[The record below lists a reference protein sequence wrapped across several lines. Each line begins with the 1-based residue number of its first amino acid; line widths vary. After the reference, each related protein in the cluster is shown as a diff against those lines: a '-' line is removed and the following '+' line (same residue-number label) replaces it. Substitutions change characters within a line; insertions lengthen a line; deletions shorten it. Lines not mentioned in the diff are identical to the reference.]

1 MKNNFKKYFGAEK
14 NGVNLLAS
22 LENLPLEKME
32 LFLQKISEI
41 PSSAKIFFMGNGGS
55 FDNARLISQLF
66 RQAGLKSKVPG
77 NPDDY
82 FMTTASKGYESI
94 FSEGLKADNF
104 GTNDICIG
112 ISGSGNSPNII
123 KALNYAKKHN
133 SCIFCF
139 GGRDG
144 GKMSTV
150 CGEPYSMIVNNQSM
164 EAIEDLHT
172 IIALEILRASTSKQK
187 LKDVHFDFVEDFKAF
202 MSESNFQVLGKIGTA
217 LLETIFNKSR
227 TFILGLGIGANHF
240 RADMGRGATNTIPV
254 RGIATPEVFNIN
266 SSQATANDDGHDFIL
281 ADGLVKFCPNENDFA
296 LLCDIE
302 NQPEVYNHCK
312 EILDA
317 SKTPY
322 FSIGKNG
329 LDISMFEKWS
339 QDFAVSM
346 IGHACG
352 HVIREKLQELFSV
365 REIEIDIKFPEGQKK
380 LGMKQTI
387 ELERLLKENKVI
399 SENEMVTFCYGK
411 IYAVK
416 NNDKII
422 FERCYY

>member
-22 LENLPLEKME
+22 LESLPLENMK
-32 LFLQKISEI
+32 LFLQRISEN
-41 PSSAKIFFMGNGGS
+41 PSSTEIFFMGNGGS

-66 RQAGLKSKVPG
+66 RLAGLRSKVPG

-82 FMTTASKGYESI
+82 FMVTASKGYESI
-94 FSEGLKADNF
+94 FSEGLRTDKFSD
-104 GTNDICIG
+104 NDICIG

-123 KALNYAKKHN
+123 KALKYAKEQGG
-133 SCIFCF
+133 SVFCF

-144 GKMSTV
+144 GKMRSI
-150 CGEPYSMIVNNQSM
+150 CGELYSMIVNNQSM

-172 IIALEILRASTSKQK
+172 IIALEILRAYTSKQK
-187 LKDVHFDFVEDFKAF
+187 LKDVHLNFVEDFNAF
-202 MSESNFQVLGKIGTA
+202 MSESNFQLLGKIGNA
-217 LLETIFNKSR
+217 LLNTIFNNSR

-254 RGIATPEVFNIN
+254 RGIATPEIFNIN

-281 ADGLVKFCPNENDFA
+281 ADGLVKFSPNENDFA
-296 LLCDIE
+296 LFCDIE
-302 NQPEVYNHCK
+302 NQPEIYNHCK
-312 EILDA
+312 EILDI

-329 LDISMFEKWS
+329 LDISMFKKWS
-339 QDFAVSM
+339 ADFAVSM

-352 HVIREKLQELFSV
+352 NVIREKLQELFSV
-365 REIEIDIKFPEGQKK
+365 RELEIDIEFPEGQKK
-380 LGMKQTI
+380 LGTKQTI
-387 ELERLLKENKVI
+387 ELEKQLKKDKVI
-399 SENEMVTFCYGK
+399 TENEIVTFCYGK
-411 IYAVK
+411 AYAVK
-416 NNDKII
+416 KNDGIT